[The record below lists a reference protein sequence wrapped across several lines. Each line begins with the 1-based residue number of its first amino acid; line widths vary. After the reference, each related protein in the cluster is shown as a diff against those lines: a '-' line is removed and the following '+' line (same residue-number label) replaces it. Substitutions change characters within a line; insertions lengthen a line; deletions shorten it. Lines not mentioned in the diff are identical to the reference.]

1 MPKALTTSILLFFL
15 LLAGLC
21 QASSVSRSFS
31 KNITLMSENINV
43 SLAVSIT
50 LPQDTYYAI
59 DESYPSGWTMIST
72 NGDTNQSGHIKWA
85 VIDNAV
91 NTVYSYT
98 IRAAASPG
106 NYTFSGFYEF
116 NSTYTNPSSPSIAGQ
131 TLARVRPQGDITGD
145 ACVNIFDLTTFGS
158 DFGKT
163 SGFNNPGSD
172 IISNGI
178 VDVFDFVIIG
188 RDYTLGC

>member
-1 MPKALTTSILLFFL
+1 MQASPRRQGLKPQKRKPQRRRRPKESRLQARNRLRKSTRGNRMPKALTTSILLFFL

-131 TLARVRPQGDITGD
+131 TR
-145 ACVNIFDLTTFGS
+145 S
-158 DFGKT
+158 EEHT
-163 SGFNNPGSD
+163 SELQSRLHL
-172 IISNGI
+172 
-178 VDVFDFVIIG
+178 V
-188 RDYTLGC
+188 C